1 LRCHDFT
8 LPEGV
13 SFRRC
18 ILLFFSEVQMKV
30 AFLGLGIMGNAM
42 ARNLVKAGNTVS
54 VWNRT
59 PKNIEGARTASS
71 PADAVHDAEV
81 VWMCVSDTAAVE
93 RLLFADDGIS
103 TAIKPGTIVADS
115 STISPAATRDYA
127 ARLRAKGADYVDAP
141 VTGSKVGAESA
152 QLIFIAGGRAETL
165 ARLDPLFSAM
175 GKKVVH
181 MGETGL
187 GQSAKIAMNLQIAMI
202 YEGFAEALTL
212 AKRLGVPPEKLIEL
226 TQASMV
232 RSGVI
237 DYKASFVLQHDWTPN
252 FPMRLMEKDLNL
264 VKEAADRLDLSLP
277 GLDSVRTVYDKA
289 RKLGKSDL
297 DYAATLDVI
306 ESAR

>member
-1 LRCHDFT
+1 
-8 LPEGV
+8 
-13 SFRRC
+13 
-18 ILLFFSEVQMKV
+18 MKV

-42 ARNLVKAGNTVS
+42 ARNLVKAGNTIS

-59 PKNIEGARTASS
+59 PKIIDGARTASS
-71 PADAVHDAEV
+71 PADAARDAEV

-93 RLLFADDGIS
+93 RLLFAADGVAS
-103 TAIKPGTIVADS
+103 AIKPGSIVVDS
-115 STISPAATRDYA
+115 STIAPAATRDFA

-141 VTGSKVGAESA
+141 VTGSKIGAESA
-152 QLIFIAGGRAETL
+152 QLIFIVGGKSETL
-165 ARLDPLFSAM
+165 AKLEPLFSAM

-187 GQSAKIAMNLQIAMI
+187 GQSAKLAMNLQIAMI

-212 AKRLGVPPEKLIEL
+212 AKRLGVQPEKLIEL
-226 TQASMV
+226 IQASMV

-252 FPMRLMEKDLNL
+252 FPMRLMEKDLKL
-264 VKEAADRLDLSLP
+264 VKEAAEQQQLRLP
-277 GLDSVRTVYDKA
+277 GLESVRGVYEKA
-289 RKLGKSDL
+289 RAAGKSDL

-306 ESAR
+306 ETS